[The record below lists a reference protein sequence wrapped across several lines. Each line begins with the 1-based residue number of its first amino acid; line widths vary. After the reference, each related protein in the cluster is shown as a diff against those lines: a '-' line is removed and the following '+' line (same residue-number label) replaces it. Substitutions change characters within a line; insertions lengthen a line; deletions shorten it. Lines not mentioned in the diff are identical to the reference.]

1 MEHVRG
7 HRAVPQAE
15 ACRAAVAV
23 RVLPARWGDER
34 AERDVALEAAALLLR
49 GGGVGRG
56 GLARLAVLR
65 EEEGRRV
72 PGEGW
77 G

>member
-1 MEHVRG
+1 MEHVRC

-34 AERDVALEAAALLLR
+34 AERDVALEAAAVLR